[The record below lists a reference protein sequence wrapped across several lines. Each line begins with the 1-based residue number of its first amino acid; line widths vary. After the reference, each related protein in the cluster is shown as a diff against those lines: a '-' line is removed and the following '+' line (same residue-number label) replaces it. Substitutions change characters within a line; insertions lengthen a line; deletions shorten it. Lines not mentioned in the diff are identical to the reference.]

1 MTLRLHYPFLFM
13 TSRLSHPFLYMIFLF
28 PFLFHQ
34 NLFAKATPITKAP
47 GENEPLEMENADHF
61 EGYRSRGEYV
71 LSGKVR
77 FRHGALRL
85 ETEKAIWLKDRNI
98 VNCESGMRIVHQ
110 GAVLTAERGSY
121 DKNRGEATAEGKV
134 FMRDSSGNVEA
145 QGKTIVYLRYQ
156 HSATLSGNPELRRF
170 YTQSDSSAK
179 AKGNLKD
186 TSNAKVTGNSKDTG
200 TSKVTIPTKSTPPK
214 GSAPM
219 AIAPKSSPFTSAS
232 TPSTPKKMTERDT
245 LFIRGEV
252 MTYNDSTQIAIADG
266 KVRITRDKMNIT
278 CHKAEYHDKADSLF
292 LLGDPVLVVD
302 DNQIKGISMR
312 LGMHGEEI
320 RSLLVKGDAQ
330 AHSREPATDTSVARE
345 SDVKGD
351 SLFMVF
357 KEKTIDSVQVFK
369 HATGTYYDIDK
380 PKFVNKMSGD
390 YMVLRFSKKQVQS
403 ANVLGDARST
413 YYHFEKKALK
423 GRNQAD
429 GDTIDFAFKE
439 GKIEEV
445 RVKGHA
451 KGTYYGE
458 RAGKA
463 KKDSVMTKI
472 TGGKK

>member
-1 MTLRLHYPFLFM
+1 MTLPFIRRIYHWQLICLTFLFC
-13 TSRLSHPFLYMIFLF
+13 FLF
-28 PFLFHQ
+28 NQ
-34 NLFAKATPITKAP
+34 NLNAKATQITKPP
-47 GENEPLEMENADHF
+47 GENEPLEMENADRF
-61 EGYRSRGEYV
+61 EGYRSRGEYI

-110 GAVLTAERGSY
+110 GAVLTADRGSY
-121 DKNRGEATAEGKV
+121 DKNRGEATAEGRV
-134 FMRDSSGNVEA
+134 FMHDSSGNVEA
-145 QGKTIVYLRYQ
+145 QGSTIVYLRYQ
-156 HSATLSGNPELRRF
+156 HTATLSGNPELRRF
-170 YTQSDSSAK
+170 YAAKDSTAKIAVNMKDSSK
-179 AKGNLKD
+179 VN
-186 TSNAKVTGNSKDTG
+186 VTGSIKDTG
-200 TSKVTIPTKSTPPK
+200 NTKVTLPK
-214 GSAPM
+214 
-219 AIAPKSSPFTSAS
+219 AS
-232 TPSTPKKMTERDT
+232 VPRKMTERDT

-252 MTYNDSTQIAIADG
+252 MIYNDSTQIAIADG

-302 DNQIKGISMR
+302 ENRIKGISMR

-320 RSLLVKGDAQ
+320 RSLLVKGDAH
-330 AHSREPATDTSVARE
+330 AHSREPATDTSAARD

-357 KEKTIDSVQVFK
+357 KEKAIDSVQVFK
-369 HATGTYYDIDK
+369 HATGTYFDIDK

-390 YMVLRFSKKQVQS
+390 YMVLRFVNKQVKS

-413 YYHFEKKALK
+413 YYHIEKKALK

-451 KGTYYGE
+451 KGTYFGE
-458 RAGKA
+458 RVGKP
-463 KKDSVMTKI
+463 KKDSVLTKI